1 MIKLE
6 ITNEEQKA
14 LECVVS
20 THAKSYM
27 RERASAI
34 LQISLGTSGLQ
45 VARRG
50 LLKKRRENTVY
61 EWVRRYRA
69 EGIKGLENREGRGR
83 KASFFSGKRV
93 IDQDRGRT

>member
-6 ITNEEQKA
+6 ITKDEQQV
-14 LECVVS
+14 LERIVS
-20 THAKSYM
+20 TGEKAYM

-34 LQISLGTSGLQ
+34 LQISKGRSGLQ
-45 VARRG
+45 VAKSG

-83 KASFFSGKRV
+83 KPSFFSG
-93 IDQDRGRT
+93 Q